1 MFEVSFFLAFTA
13 GVIAFLSPCV
23 LPIIPG
29 YLSYISGMGVQ
40 EVKEQKEGFNWHI
53 LFASVLFVLGFSLV
67 FTLLG
72 AGASAI
78 GQVLR
83 DYQTLIAKLGGA
95 LVVFFGLHFAGVFLR
110 DKFLKEA
117 LGFGSLITGLYFLG
131 FMSQKLFFD
140 LIGILLVCMFL
151 YLFGIHELLYRQTR
165 KDTKSRLP
173 LIGAFLVGVFFAFGW
188 SPCIGPVLGSI
199 LLYAS
204 QQETVTKGAMLLFV
218 FSMGLGL
225 PFILAGALL
234 SAFLSFVKKFSRF
247 FGIIELV
254 GGILLVV
261 LGVLLTTGKL
271 SEISALLGV

>member
-1 MFEVSFFLAFTA
+1 MFEVSFLLAFTA
-13 GVIAFLSPCV
+13 GVLAFLSPCV

-29 YLSYISGMGVQ
+29 YLSYISGMGAQ
-40 EVKEQKEGFNWHI
+40 EVKEQGRGVSWRI

-67 FTLLG
+67 FTALG

-78 GQVLR
+78 GRVLR

-95 LVVFFGLHFAGVFLR
+95 VVVFFGLHFSGVFLR
-110 DKFLKEA
+110 QNFLKEA
-117 LGFGSLITGLYFLG
+117 LGVASLVVGLYFLG
-131 FMSQKLFFD
+131 FMSQKVFFD
-140 LIGILLVCMFL
+140 IAGILLVCTFL
-151 YLFGIHELLYRQTR
+151 YLFGVHELLYRQTR
-165 KDTKSRLP
+165 KESKSGLP
-173 LIGAFLVGVFFAFGW
+173 MLGAFLVGVFFAFGW

-204 QQETVTKGAMLLFV
+204 QQETVAKGAMLLFV

-234 SAFLSFVKKFSRF
+234 SAFLGFVKKFSKF
-247 FGIIELV
+247 FGVVELV
-254 GGILLVV
+254 GGVLLVI